1 MMASQLSTFSSGS
14 LEASMGEL
22 INFNEA
28 LEQRDEAELLA
39 LKLRVE
45 NALKEIGPVTS
56 GPMWMDP
63 DTGDLVLLV
72 EIVLD

>member
-1 MMASQLSTFSSGS
+1 
-14 LEASMGEL
+14 MGEL
-22 INFNEA
+22 INFNEVI
-28 LEQRDEAELLA
+28 EQRDEAELMA

-63 DTGDLVLLV
+63 DTGDIVLLV
-72 EIVLD
+72 EIVLE

>member
-1 MMASQLSTFSSGS
+1 VGD
-14 LEASMGEL
+14 L
-22 INFNEA
+22 IDFDTIRA
-28 LEQRDEAELLA
+28 QREDAELTA

-45 NALKEIGPVTS
+45 KALSEIGPVTS

-72 EIVLD
+72 EIALE

>member
-1 MMASQLSTFSSGS
+1 
-14 LEASMGEL
+14 MGEL